1 MRKLICF
8 FLLFTCLAVA
18 QETSARFSSK
28 IEING
33 LPAKNLE
40 LILIHKPTNY
50 RYYSVTDKKGYF
62 EFSDLEVGG
71 PYELIIVVNNETF
84 NRKYEYLKLG
94 ENEIFKISLKW
105 KKNLICFEVY

>member
-1 MRKLICF
+1 MRKFICF
-8 FLLFTCLAVA
+8 FLLFTCVVSA
-18 QETSARFSSK
+18 QVTSATLTSK

-33 LPAKNLE
+33 LPAKNVE

-84 NRKYEYLKLG
+84 IRKYEYLRIG
-94 ENEIFKISLKW
+94 ENDVLKIMLK
-105 KKNLICFEVY
+105 

>member
-1 MRKLICF
+1 MRKFMCF

-18 QETSARFSSK
+18 QETSASLSSK

-33 LPAKNLE
+33 LPANSVE

-71 PYELIIVVNNETF
+71 PYELIIVVNNESF
-84 NRKYEYLKLG
+84 NRKYEFLKLG
-94 ENEIFKISLKW
+94 ENEVSLIR
-105 KKNLICFEVY
+105 LE

>member
-1 MRKLICF
+1 MRNLISF
-8 FLLFTCLAVA
+8 FLLFTCLAAA
-18 QETSARFSSK
+18 QETSATLSSK

-33 LPAKNLE
+33 LPAKNIE

-62 EFSDLEVGG
+62 VFSDLEVGG
-71 PYELIIVVNNETF
+71 PYELIIVVKDETF

-94 ENEIFKISLKW
+94 ENDVLKINLK
-105 KKNLICFEVY
+105 

>member
-1 MRKLICF
+1 MRKFIYF
-8 FLLFTCLAVA
+8 FLLFTCVVSA
-18 QETSARFSSK
+18 QVTSATLSSK

-50 RYYSVTDKKGYF
+50 RYYSVTNKKGYF

-71 PYELIIVVNNETF
+71 PYELIIVIKNETVT
-84 NRKYEYLKLG
+84 RKYEYLRIG
-94 ENEIFKISLKW
+94 ENEMSLIR
-105 KKNLICFEVY
+105 LE